1 MLRRKLSDIVS
12 IYQTYGCRRRLLS
25 TEKEN
30 TALSQCANVFKQQQT
45 LLYFPNIFN
54 DQKWHPGM
62 KWIVQLQ
69 NTKNAQSRWV
79 IAPKLMCV
87 E

>member
-1 MLRRKLSDIVS
+1 MGAEEDFWAQKKKIQLCL
-12 IYQTYGCRRRLLS
+12 
-25 TEKEN
+25 
-30 TALSQCANVFKQQQT
+30 NVPMCLNNSK

-54 DQKWHPGM
+54 DQKWQPGM